1 MARETRKITNR
12 IYDAVDE
19 GTLSWEQVAKGA
31 LSYMSEYDI
40 AEMAHNEEFFLY
52 EDELEDEDDE
62 DDSDDDDDDDRRGTR
77 GEVNDMDTTRLD
89 YFSMFSTDGN
99 RRVRQ
104 ILDDT
109 IRIAPGLTDDE
120 IWQYAYSRLELLS
133 REDGFG
139 EATDTEVREN
149 LWGAL
154 IDGRHFQS
162 WKSVNYWFYVDWIIE
177 VANQNAKRDRFLET
191 VELRT
196 VKTDLAVDSDS

>member
-19 GTLSWEQVAKGA
+19 GMLSWEQVAKGA
-31 LSYMSEYDI
+31 LSYMSEDDI

-52 EDELEDEDDE
+52 EDELEDEEDDE
-62 DDSDDDDDDDRRGTR
+62 DDPDDDDDRRGTR
-77 GEVNDMDTTRLD
+77 GEVNDMDTTRPG
-89 YFSMFSTDGN
+89 YFAMFSTDGN
-99 RRVRQ
+99 QRVQQ

-109 IRIAPGLTDDE
+109 VRIAPGLTDDE

-133 REDGFG
+133 REDEFG

-149 LWGAL
+149 LWAAL

-162 WKSVNYWFYVDWIIE
+162 WKSVNYWFYVDWILELSNKNI
-177 VANQNAKRDRFLET
+177 KRDRFQET
-191 VELRT
+191 VDLRT
-196 VKTDLAVDSDS
+196 VKTDLAVDSGR

>member
-19 GTLSWEQVAKGA
+19 GMLSWEQVAKGA
-31 LSYMSEYDI
+31 LAYMSEDDI

-52 EDELEDEDDE
+52 EDELEEDEDE
-62 DDSDDDDDDDRRGTR
+62 DDDDDDRRGTR

-99 RRVRQ
+99 RRVQQ

-133 REDGFG
+133 REDKFG
-139 EATDTEVREN
+139 EATDTEVRED

-154 IDGRHFQS
+154 IKGRLFQS
-162 WKSVNYWFYVDWIIE
+162 WKSVNYWFYVDWGFE
-177 VANQNAKRDRFLET
+177 LLNKDAPRDRFQET
-191 VELRT
+191 VDLRT
-196 VKTDLAVDSDS
+196 VKTDSAIDNSR